1 MPMIVS
7 ELYIYPIKSCQGI
20 KLDRAEVLE
29 KGFVWDREMM
39 VVTARGKFLTQR
51 QYPQLA
57 KVRVAISEAEIT
69 LTLEDN
75 SISALTFTP
84 TTTGN
89 EIEVEIWNDNTIAI
103 DQGDEVARWFNEVLE
118 LSRDKQCRLVRQSP
132 QHLRT
137 IPNYATQ
144 SNKSVNFADGYPY
157 LLAATASLA
166 ELNQRIVEMHQQ
178 PSQAIPM
185 NRFRPNIVIETE
197 EPFIEDTWRKIQI
210 GEVIFNSIKPC
221 SRCIIAT
228 IDQQS
233 GSKNELR
240 EPLRTLGTFRQ
251 FGEQG
256 VLFGEEMIPRNTGT
270 VKVGDRLEV
279 LEFRG

>member
-29 KGFVWDREMM
+29 KGFAWDREMM
-39 VVTARGKFLTQR
+39 VVTSRGKFLTQR

-57 KVRVAISEAEIT
+57 KVRVSLKGEEVS
-69 LTLEDN
+69 LEVEDN
-75 SISALTFTP
+75 RIPAITFTS
-84 TTTGN
+84 TTIGN

-132 QHLRT
+132 RHPRSIQ
-137 IPNYATQ
+137 NYPAQ
-144 SNKSVNFADGYPY
+144 SNKPVNFADGYPF
-157 LLAATASLA
+157 LMAATASLT
-166 ELNQRIVEMHQQ
+166 ELNQRIVEIHQQ

-185 NRFRPNIVIETE
+185 SRFRPNIVIETQQ
-197 EPFIEDTWRKIQI
+197 PFIEDTWRKIQV

-221 SRCIIAT
+221 SRCIITT

-233 GSKNELR
+233 GVKNELR

-256 VLFGEEMIPRNTGT
+256 VLFGEEMIPRNSGI
-270 VKVGDRLEV
+270 VKVGDRLKV
-279 LEFRG
+279 LELRD